1 MTTGLV
7 VHAELGDSKQTD
19 VLTQERVRIGS
30 REDCDL
36 RLRPPF
42 LLSQDNLLI
51 ELARTN
57 GHYRVADFNR
67 AFRITLNG
75 APLAAGAA
83 IHDGDEVRV
92 EASGLA
98 LQFFPLRGDLPALA
112 AVANRQ
118 SVQVAPFI
126 EQAAIEAAAT
136 ARRDDAKVFLREFT
150 RELVREINLSTKI
163 IALLIAVA
171 LVGGVLYIGHSAY
184 RELESSREL
193 IRQQNEQMARLRD
206 SLGQTQSRFEE
217 LRDSNNEIIDSLSLA
232 PTLHGKFG
240 NGVCL
245 ITGSYI
251 LVDAA
256 TNLPLRYPQAQT
268 TEDGTALQTGDEQPI
283 LTPEGNGP
291 VYINDYEG
299 TGFHVGGGY
308 VVTNRHLALEPWVA
322 DERAQSLSASV
333 RGRFRLTRLVAF
345 FPGKR
350 QAFVLRFKAAAAGDD
365 LAVAQIDAK
374 EVPADLPVLPL
385 DRNAETAAI
394 GRKVVLI
401 GFPRGAD
408 RLMATYLPENES
420 AALQTRFG
428 SSTESLLAA
437 LAERDLIKPWTTEGA
452 ITDLQDHRIGYD
464 ASSAEGASGAPI
476 FGPSGRVIGLNF
488 GTYVGMSNANF
499 GIPIR
504 FALAPLQRAGWKS
517 PEPPPDPAAPAANA
531 NANTSKDK
539 DKDPRAASTP
549 TTKAPAT
556 R

>member
-1 MTTGLV
+1 MATGLV
-7 VHAELGDSKQTD
+7 VHVELGDNKQTD

-30 REDCDL
+30 CDDCDV
-36 RLRPPF
+36 RLRPPY
-42 LLSQDNLLI
+42 LLAADNLLV
-51 ELARTN
+51 ELAATN
-57 GHYRVADFNR
+57 GHFRVSDFNR
-67 AFRITLNG
+67 SLRITHNG
-75 APLAAGAA
+75 SPLAEGAVVS
-83 IHDGDEVRV
+83 DGDEVRV
-92 EASGLA
+92 ESSGLA
-98 LQFFPLRGDLPALA
+98 LRFFPLRGEVPAL
-112 AVANRQ
+112 VGSPRQ
-118 SVQVAPFI
+118 NVQVAPFV
-126 EQAAIEAAAT
+126 ERAAVEAAAT

-163 IALLIAVA
+163 IAMLIAVA

-193 IRQQNEQMARLRD
+193 IRQQNEQMARLKETLD
-206 SLGQTQSRFEE
+206 QTQNRFEE
-217 LRDSNNEIIDSLSLA
+217 VRASNNEIIDSLSLA

-256 TNLPLRYPQAQT
+256 TNLPLRYPQLQT
-268 TEDGTALQTGDEQPI
+268 TEDGTPLQTGDEQPV
-283 LTPEGNGP
+283 LTPEGNGAI
-291 VYINDYEG
+291 YINDYEG

-308 VVTNRHLALEPWVA
+308 ILTNRHLALEPWVA

-333 RGRFRLTRLVAF
+333 RGKFRLTRLVAF
-345 FPGKR
+345 FPDRR
-350 QAFVLRFKAAAAGDD
+350 QAFVLRFKAAAAKDD
-365 LAVAQIDAK
+365 LAVTLIEGQEI
-374 EVPADLPVLPL
+374 PADLPVLPL
-385 DRNAETAAI
+385 DRSLETAAI
-394 GRKVVLI
+394 GRKVVMI

-420 AALQTRFG
+420 RALQTRFG
-428 SSTESLLAA
+428 SSAESLLAA
-437 LAERDLIKPWTTEGA
+437 LAERNLIKPRTTEGT

-464 ASSAEGASGAPI
+464 ASSAEGGSGAPI

-488 GTYVGMSNANF
+488 GSYIYMPNANF

-504 FALAPLQRAGWKS
+504 HAFAPLDRAGWKS
-517 PEPPPDPAAPAANA
+517 PEPPADPSAPNANA

-539 DKDPRAASTP
+539 DPRANPSP
-549 TTKAPAT
+549 SNKPPAP